1 MQYQAPDI
9 RSGHGIVRE
18 LAHLK
23 GAVVVITMEA
33 PWRLVQ
39 QAVSWSPPNVHFVTD
54 MDLQTLERL
63 ERKLPACDTVVGI
76 GGGSCCD
83 TAKFLAWKRK
93 CRMILV
99 PSIVSVDAP
108 LTDAVG
114 VRVDN
119 VVKYVGKIF
128 PQELWVDYDLIRQAP
143 PELNR
148 AGAGDIA
155 SIHTA
160 LYDWQLAH
168 HHNGE
173 AFDVDVAKLARQCL
187 EELEANAE
195 DVYKVTPRGVDT
207 IIELYRR
214 EVEFCAR
221 IDTSRPEEGA
231 EHIVAYN
238 LEHLTRRH
246 FIHGDIVGLGIFAIS
261 RLQQNEPAW
270 AEELMTRLGLRCS
283 CLDASLSEIRTCL
296 QSLKTFKD
304 EAGLFYSILDEVP
317 VTPDFLAE
325 TMQDVEKIRKH
336 SR

>member
-1 MQYQAPDI
+1 MEYKPPDI
-9 RSGHGIVRE
+9 RRGHGIVRD
-18 LAHLK
+18 LAGLK
-23 GAVVVITMEA
+23 GAIAVITMEQ
-33 PWRLVQ
+33 PWRLVRQ
-39 QAVSWSPPNVHFVTD
+39 SVAWSPSCVHFVTD

-63 ERKLPACDTVVGI
+63 DRELPPCDTVVGI

-114 VRVDN
+114 VRVNN

-128 PQELWVDYDLIRQAP
+128 PQELVVDYDLIQQAP

-160 LYDWQLAH
+160 LHDWRLAYD
-168 HHNGE
+168 HNGE
-173 AFDVDVAKLARQCL
+173 AFDAEVARRARECL
-187 EELEANAE
+187 EELDANAD
-195 DVYKVTPRGVDT
+195 DVYNVTLRGIDT

-214 EVEFCAR
+214 EVEFCAHLG
-221 IDTSRPEEGA
+221 TSRPEEGA

-238 LEHLTRRH
+238 MENLTRRH
-246 FIHGDIVGLGIFAIS
+246 FIHGDLVGLGVFVIA

-270 AEELMTRLGLRCS
+270 AEELMRRVGLRFTCPEV
-283 CLDASLSEIRTCL
+283 SLPEIRTCL
-296 QSLKTFKD
+296 KTLKAFKD
-304 EAGLFYSILDEVP
+304 EAGLFYSILDEAP
-317 VTPDFLAE
+317 VTSDFLDE
-325 TMQDVEKIRKH
+325 TMRQLEKIRDGD
-336 SR
+336 R